1 MQHSELEL
9 DAWMSVLIVMAD
21 PFQRATDRDGARPCW
36 QTPEPFYRLSKLRQ
50 IALIEGAAELNQ
62 RSAEYWRDYDFGTS
76 YLDDDSGQVQ
86 PEIQSRYRL
95 EAR

>member
-1 MQHSELEL
+1 MQHSESEL

-76 YLDDDSGQVQ
+76 YLDE
-86 PEIQSRYRL
+86 PEIQSRYRP